1 MESLDYAV
9 DRDGTMTKARIPY
22 VLAIAAVIGI
32 ADCFLVDRSRADMTI
47 DEKTRQ
53 IAQRE
58 MDANPGRFSDEAKRN
73 ILMQKVT
80 LGMTPHEAR
89 LAGGSFFYQVQADP
103 ERWPRGSNP
112 LAVIASQTD
121 RPDDSKIT
129 LTFRNT
135 TQFQTPEP
143 TTFRVEIRRGRVTE
157 VVPVDK

>member
-1 MESLDYAV
+1 
-9 DRDGTMTKARIPY
+9 MTKGRVSY
-22 VLAIAAVIGI
+22 VLAIAAVAGI
-32 ADCFLVDRSRADMTI
+32 AVYFLLSYDKPRADMTI

-73 ILMQKVT
+73 ILMQKITV
-80 LGMTPHEAR
+80 GMTPHEAR

-135 TQFQTPEP
+135 TQFQTQEP